1 MSRKDIE
8 LLARL
13 REQGHIPDRA
23 RVIELGAQQLSNSL
37 LRASAEV
44 EKLGRLFGVESTPPL
59 QSPLPAT
66 LESSGYE
73 PLSVEAPLARDLW
86 TWLGFSYASIDID
99 GSPGAIALD
108 LNFDDVPDVL
118 AGKHHLVTNFGTT
131 EHVANQLNAFK
142 VVHDLAAP
150 GGVMIHNLPSQGGFN
165 HGLINYTPKFFWAL
179 ARSNNYRWLHFG
191 FSPDPT
197 MHPLPDNVIE
207 SVRRFSPEIGAVA
220 ANYRVAE
227 CSIAVAFQKRD
238 DAAYVPPIDVATGT
252 PARSEALRALRSV
265 LKRGMIWR

>member
-23 RVIELGAQQLSNSL
+23 AVIELGAQQLSNSL

-44 EKLGRLFGVESTPPL
+44 EKLGQLFGVNSAPPL

-66 LESSGYE
+66 LEPSGYE
-73 PLSVEAPLARDLW
+73 PLSDEAPLARELW
-86 TWLGFSYASIDID
+86 KWLGFSYASIDID

-108 LNFDDVPDVL
+108 LNFDDVPNAM
-118 AGKHHLVTNFGTT
+118 AGKYHLVTNFGTT

-150 GGVMIHNLPSQGGFN
+150 GGVMIHNLPCQGGFN
-165 HGLINYTPKFFWAL
+165 HGFINYTPKFFWTL
-179 ARSNNYRWLHFG
+179 ARSNNYHWLHFG
-191 FSPDPT
+191 LSPDRT

-207 SVRRFSPEIGAVA
+207 GVRPFSPEIGELATT
-220 ANYRVAE
+220 YRVAE
-227 CSIAVAFQKRD
+227 CSIAVAFQKRG
-238 DAAYVPPIDVATGT
+238 AAPYVPPIDVPTGT
-252 PARSEALRALRSV
+252 VSRVKEMLGRYWSV
-265 LKRGMIWR
+265 LKGGT